1 MTFFGAF
8 VPPPFVFFDAL
19 APLPLDHIK
28 SRAALPLAKPLTMWY
43 NEKPREA
50 KAIRGIAS
58 IVFGCFALVEAMQS
72 VTRAFVRKVS
82 FCNSHSYIKIYL

>member
-1 MTFFGAF
+1 MIFFGAF

-43 NEKPREA
+43 NEKPRESESHTGNSVDSVRLFRTCRGYA
-50 KAIRGIAS
+50 ERDKSIRA
-58 IVFGCFALVEAMQS
+58 E
-72 VTRAFVRKVS
+72 S
-82 FCNSHSYIKIYL
+82 FFLQFL